1 MSSLL
6 IVRPLH
12 DELAH
17 GHLGRIGAVTKQTS
31 LRALGERL
39 CKELLEGERERR
51 TLPVLPALAKAAA
64 MSTYDYVHRHTLLP
78 FLKFS
83 SKSVPTKSEDEIINR
98 LVLRTSWNT
107 SRKHGYF
114 CSACA
119 KEDVDKRGY
128 SYWRREH
135 QLPARFYCSLH
146 PNEVLRQIPASQ
158 AFLSSPCHW
167 LKESECSNLRSEM
180 PPKPDA
186 TTARFHEISRA
197 MLDTP
202 LGHDIRAV
210 RANINK
216 QAKVRQL
223 YVAKACRRAE
233 LRQKPTLSAL
243 AIEQVQESVL
253 EAIFPGYRTD
263 PTGGKLNQ
271 LTSICQ
277 PCSQGTPLPEA
288 TALGLAILFPT
299 ANTALAAVTAKP
311 NPNERPRVKVHRV
324 LAALCSANGN
334 VAKASE
340 DLQMPHPEL
349 SRLLSKKY
357 NRNRLLA
364 ESKEVCAGIDMFMR
378 GDRISDASKK
388 ANVDCE
394 YFESWLRLLLGIRTP
409 KALTSE
415 RGRALGPRQLA

>member
-1 MSSLL
+1 
-6 IVRPLH
+6 
-12 DELAH
+12 
-17 GHLGRIGAVTKQTS
+17 
-31 LRALGERL
+31 
-39 CKELLEGERERR
+39 
-51 TLPVLPALAKAAA
+51 
-64 MSTYDYVHRHTLLP
+64 
-78 FLKFS
+78 
-83 SKSVPTKSEDEIINR
+83 
-98 LVLRTSWNT
+98 
-107 SRKHGYF
+107 
-114 CSACA
+114 
-119 KEDVDKRGY
+119 
-128 SYWRREH
+128 
-135 QLPARFYCSLH
+135 
-146 PNEVLRQIPASQ
+146 
-158 AFLSSPCHW
+158 
-167 LKESECSNLRSEM
+167 
-180 PPKPDA
+180 
-186 TTARFHEISRA
+186 